1 MTSINISVPQQM
13 RDWVEA
19 QIAAGRYGNVSEYL
33 RDLIRKDQTDA
44 AQRRLEQLLLEG
56 LESGDPTAISPEFW
70 EAKRKSLLQRYGEKK
85 GP

>member
-1 MTSINISVPQQM
+1 VTSINISVPQQM

>member
-1 MTSINISVPQQM
+1 M

-33 RDLIRKDQTDA
+33 RDLIRKDQTNA

-85 GP
+85 GL

>member
-1 MTSINISVPQQM
+1 M

-19 QIAAGRYGNVSEYL
+19 QVAGGRYGNVSEYL
-33 RDLIRKDQTDA
+33 RELIRRDQTEV

-56 LESGDPTAISPEFW
+56 LESGDPSAISPEFW
-70 EAKRKSLLQRYGEKK
+70 EAKRKSLLKRFGEKK